1 MLQAGKI
8 MALAA
13 IYAMEDPEMMA
24 KAKAELEEKRGGKYI
39 CPVGKEAKPRI

>member
-1 MLQAGKI
+1 

-39 CPVGKEAKPRI
+39 CPIPKDVKPTI